1 MVRITTE
8 TTEESTV
15 LKVEG
20 RLVPPWV
27 EELENCWRRIE
38 GKRRNAVVLDLRSV
52 TFAGMEAKQL
62 LARIHD
68 SGAQLVTSGILMNT
82 LVEQLNSK
90 KEEKNEKGK

>member
-27 EELENCWRRIE
+27 EELENCRRRIE
-38 GKRRNAVVLDLRSV
+38 AKRRNAVVLDMRSV